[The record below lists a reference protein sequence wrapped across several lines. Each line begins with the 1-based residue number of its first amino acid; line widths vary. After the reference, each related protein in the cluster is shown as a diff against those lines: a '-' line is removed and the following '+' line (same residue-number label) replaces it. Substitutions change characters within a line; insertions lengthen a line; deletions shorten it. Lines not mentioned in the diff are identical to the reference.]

1 MLTLEFPAYLQ
12 LSTSIDHYLAAFFG
26 VLLNVITVAGL
37 CFKRFAVLGTYR
49 WFLMAHTVNDLFS
62 AVTMALLGLR
72 VDYTSNTLVIV
83 INGPLSYFS
92 RPVLKAFYNIF
103 VVGFLLNMALLAV
116 TFVYRYVQICKKHYL
131 VVLSKMSSKIIIV
144 LVILIPI
151 ILQNV
156 LVPLAFTYCT
166 DFKVHVGKES
176 WNVVALLTENKS
188 STFFYAMCGNFL
200 LQASVCYGIVFFCCR
215 SIFAYLRNAER
226 ALTAKTRKTQRML
239 TIVLMLQSLTP
250 ALTSSFQACALT
262 VGVLMGFE
270 VRWFAWILSACFV
283 WVPTLNACISLAFVA
298 PLRSMF
304 QRKCM
309 FVTAVNPSKI
319 QTSGS
324 LMNKIAS
331 AFSHHS

>member
-12 LSTSIDHYLAAFFG
+12 LSISIDHYLAAFFG

-37 CFKRFAVLGTYR
+37 CFKRSAVLGTYR
-49 WFLMAHTVNDLFS
+49 WFLMAHTVNDLVS
-62 AVTMALLGLR
+62 AVSVALLGLHI
-72 VDYTSNTLVIV
+72 DCTSNTLVIV

-103 VVGFLLNMALLAV
+103 VVGFHLNMALLAV
-116 TFVYRYVQICKKHYL
+116 TFVYRYVQICK
-131 VVLSKMSSKIIIV
+131 
-144 LVILIPI
+144 
-151 ILQNV
+151 
-156 LVPLAFTYCT
+156 
-166 DFKVHVGKES
+166 
-176 WNVVALLTENKS
+176 
-188 STFFYAMCGNFL
+188 
-200 LQASVCYGIVFFCCR
+200 
-215 SIFAYLRNAER
+215 NAER